1 MSGFRGRII
10 LIFCMLAAEGLACA
24 QNPPSAPDHP
34 WDTSLAKQQLKVPP
48 RPASTAVL
56 DPAKV
61 YSLSELVNVAEENNP
76 DTRVAWENAKARAA
90 DLGIAKSTLY
100 PTLAAEVLASTTREG
115 IFFGNSFQRQT
126 VETFSPVLALDYI
139 IFDFGRRSQEISVSR
154 NALLAANFQ
163 FNDTHR
169 RVIFGVMQ
177 AYYHLLDTKGLQ
189 DAAEAN
195 LKNAQTVDQAAEAR
209 LQLGLATLPDVLEAR
224 SAAAQADYNLQAAI
238 GATEIAHGDLATA
251 LGISPTVKFQVESI
265 QTIKMPDNIGDS
277 VETSIDKAL
286 AQRPDLLQR
295 VADLRATFAEV
306 KGTQRDFFPTLSVDG
321 NAGMARAY
329 GQQGMMPGVYSP
341 TINPWDAQLTLS
353 WTLFDGL
360 AREKRLE
367 QGSRGPEASRCDGG
381 RGTRSGGEPGVVGVL
396 DSNHGA
402 SATEGCSGATG
413 GCHRVL
419 QCGPGIVQL
428 RGAKP
433 DRCGFGA
440 TYSGGR
446 AHGGRDRTHS
456 TPNRTWR
463 LCPIKQA
470 IYSMRKHHR
479 KNTRWQALANPGK
492 FRLPAIMACGAAMSW
507 RPRDVRGRRRS
518 TFWDRFSP
526 PGFSVE

>member
-177 AYYHLLDTKGLQ
+177 AYYHLLDTNGLQ

-367 QGSRGPEASRCDGG
+367 RARADQKQAAATVDVVRDQVENQVWSAYSTATTALRQQKAAAALLEA
-381 RGTRSGGEPGVVGVL
+381 
-396 DSNHGA
+396 
-402 SATEGCSGATG
+402 ATESYNAALESYNYGVRSQIDVVSAQRTLADARTADVTARTQLLTG
-413 GCHRVL
+413 LAALSYQTGDL
-419 QCGPGIVQL
+419 L
-428 RGAKP
+428 YAK
-433 DRCGFGA
+433 
-440 TYSGGR
+440 
-446 AHGGRDRTHS
+446 
-456 TPNRTWR
+456 
-463 LCPIKQA
+463 
-470 IYSMRKHHR
+470 
-479 KNTRWQALANPGK
+479 
-492 FRLPAIMACGAAMSW
+492 
-507 RPRDVRGRRRS
+507 RP
-518 TFWDRFSP
+518 
-526 PGFSVE
+526 